1 MTRVLRI
8 VGLAALFFAANG
20 LGVARADDLVVEKP
34 AVVNDTPNAWADLKA
49 VVDVLE
55 PTPEVIYD
63 FESEDWVAGLAGSL
77 YDFTSSSIYLGRIKG
92 GYASS
97 NVAYTGLDLDLAG
110 LSTRYLQGRWTQ
122 LDRALEVV
130 GKHSSV
136 GYVLGYN
143 TELDQ
148 AFHGPSFG
156 VKVVF

>member
-1 MTRVLRI
+1 MKRI
-8 VGLAALFFAANG
+8 LGWAAAFFLVMCSVPAW
-20 LGVARADDLVVEKP
+20 ADEPSIVEEP
-34 AVVNDTPNAWADLKA
+34 AVVNDAPNAWADLKA